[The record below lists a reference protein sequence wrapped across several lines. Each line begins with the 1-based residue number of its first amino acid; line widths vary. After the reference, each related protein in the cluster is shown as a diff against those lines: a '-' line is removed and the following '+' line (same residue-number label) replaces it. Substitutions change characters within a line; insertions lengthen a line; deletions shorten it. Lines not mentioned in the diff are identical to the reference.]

1 MELTYTPDAEH
12 HGHGHGHEPAPA
24 RRSASVP
31 ARARIEAPPHGD
43 TLAAAQP
50 VRPDGGSHAVGIG
63 VVVAVHVLIGYA
75 LLSGL
80 AQKVVDAL
88 HEPVQVH
95 LIEAVKPPPPPEPP
109 RRIVK
114 VAPRLAPPPPAYVPP
129 PQVVVAPTPAPT
141 ITAVTQ
147 TPPVAPP
154 APVVVAAPAPAPA
167 PRTEP
172 VAIGLV
178 CPTMVRPTLPR
189 RAEQEGIGGSVRAQA
204 TIRGGKVVQVD
215 ILSSRPRGLFD
226 ASVRAAMLQY
236 GCQSTG
242 AGDVVAT
249 QNFEFKA
256 DE

>member
-1 MELTYTPDAEH
+1 MELTYTPDAEL
-12 HGHGHGHEPAPA
+12 HGREPSTTRPPGRRRGTPVARAP
-24 RRSASVP
+24 VP
-31 ARARIEAPPHGD
+31 ALPQGEAL
-43 TLAAAQP
+43 TVAQP
-50 VRPDGGSHAVGIG
+50 VRPDGGSHGVGIV

-80 AQKVVDAL
+80 ARKVVDAVR
-88 HEPVQVH
+88 EPVQVH
-95 LIEAVKPPPPPEPP
+95 LIETVKPPPPPPPEPP
-109 RRIVK
+109 KRIVK
-114 VAPRLAPPPPAYVPP
+114 LAPRLAPPPPAYVPP

-154 APVVVAAPAPAPA
+154 APALVAAPAPPA
-167 PRTEP
+167 RAEP

-215 ILSSRPRGLFD
+215 ILSSKPRGLFD